1 MKAFAP
7 TRGIFDDYGTLRI
20 QSQLSNYSNNV
31 IAGGSNIGN
40 VSNFKKDDTNIFFAL
55 DRTPKREQQD
65 NVQLVTDSTFLPINP
80 DKSLKE
86 LLNPTEIKLPS
97 GLVIQDKVPISSKT
111 LRKQLDDLSTY
122 QSKHEMTP
130 LPGQASRI
138 VRDLLQEQ

>member
-1 MKAFAP
+1 
-7 TRGIFDDYGTLRI
+7 
-20 QSQLSNYSNNV
+20 
-31 IAGGSNIGN
+31 
-40 VSNFKKDDTNIFFAL
+40 
-55 DRTPKREQQD
+55 
-65 NVQLVTDSTFLPINP
+65 LPVDP

-86 LLNPTEIKLPS
+86 LLNPTEVKFPS

-122 QSKHEMTP
+122 QNKHEMTP